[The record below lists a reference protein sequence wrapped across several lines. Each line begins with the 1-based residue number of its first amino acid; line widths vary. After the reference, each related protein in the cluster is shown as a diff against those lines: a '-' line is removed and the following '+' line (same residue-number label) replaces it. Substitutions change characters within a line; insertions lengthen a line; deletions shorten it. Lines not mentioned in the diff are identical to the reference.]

1 MLQYRRRNSKTTLI
15 SQDFGELSAIS
26 MLTYC
31 NWSYAPEYHIDLDT
45 LKNILCSFNK
55 KYIPFYL
62 RILNEIPHQVVAEF
76 LEQYK
81 ILNSSLQSISKKLRD
96 DGFRVKDFR

>member
-15 SQDFGELSAIS
+15 AQDFGEPSAMS

-31 NWSYAPEYHIDLDT
+31 NWSYASEYHIDLNT
-45 LKNILCSFNK
+45 LKNILRSFNEE
-55 KYIPFYL
+55 YIPFYL
-62 RILNEIPHQVVAEF
+62 RIFNETPRQVVEEF

-81 ILNSSLQSISKKLRD
+81 ILNSSLQNISNRLRD
-96 DGFRVKDFR
+96 DGFRVKDFS